1 MVQTKRPPVIKWN
14 PYNLG
19 ETKQEIMKTV
29 KEIVAKKDFR
39 RKTGLELGA
48 LREYKGNPH
57 WNLFVTIELVELMS
71 KRLNNDLRTVF
82 LQTTQGINNTSN
94 YLANISQQLKKTE
107 YDLNNVT
114 TVANNNVMKVVK
126 GEVAK
131 LNKVINTMQTTQKEM
146 KAYTT
151 NIQEELTKVTENIQN
166 AFNEQIHNIITE
178 LVDRNEEAQSVIT
191 EDIRNLK
198 ATTIKK
204 FQEVNGN
211 LNKVDEKT
219 SETINEVFNK
229 LSSIRA
235 DLNKTEEH
243 VTVFQEATNN
253 MIDDQQNAIITEFQG
268 GIGGLMKQ
276 NLENFSKLGKDNT
289 GLKKDINKK
298 IDETTGT
305 LTEIFDATNSHL
317 DKVQE
322 QIKEDMKLTEN
333 EYKKDMNKE
342 ITDLRAILSTIR
354 SDIELMKSVLTK
366 VDAKIH

>member
-1 MVQTKRPPVIKWN
+1 MVQTKKPPLIKWN
-14 PYNLG
+14 PYNFG

-29 KEIVAKKDFR
+29 NEIVAKKDFR

-57 WNLFVTIELVELMS
+57 WNLYVTIELIELMS

-94 YLANISQQLKKTE
+94 YLANISQQLQKTE

-114 TVANNNVMKVVK
+114 TVGNNNVMKVVK

-131 LNKVINTMQTTQKEM
+131 LTKVINTLQTTQKEL

-151 NIQEELTKVTENIQN
+151 NIQEELTKVSEMFDNVLNGQIKN
-166 AFNEQIHNIITE
+166 LISELNE
-178 LVDRNEEAQSVIT
+178 RNEESQSVIT

-204 FQEVNGN
+204 IQEVNEN
-211 LNKVDEKT
+211 LAKTDEKT
-219 SETINEVFNK
+219 AGSLKDMTDK
-229 LSSIRA
+229 LSAVRA
-235 DLNKTEEH
+235 DINKTEEH
-243 VTVFQEATNN
+243 ITVFQEATNH
-253 MIDDQQNAIITEFQG
+253 MIDDQQNAIIKEFQG
-268 GIGGLMKQ
+268 GIGGLLKH
-276 NLENFSKLGKDNT
+276 NLENFGKLGKDNT
-289 GLKKDINKK
+289 TVKKDIANK
-298 IDETTGT
+298 IDETTEN
-305 LTEIFDATNSHL
+305 LTSIFDATNKHL
-317 DKVQE
+317 DKVYD

-333 EYKKDMNKE
+333 EYRKDMNKE